1 MKKNEEKKDTVM
13 REKRSKEI
21 QRKKENRKCET
32 AKNQNKEKHI
42 FLVAVKM

>member
-1 MKKNEEKKDTVM
+1 M
-13 REKRSKEI
+13 REKISKEI

-32 AKNQNKEKHI
+32 AKNQNKEKHN